1 MNKDKYFNLNKKIKK
16 NYALVNTKIIEPGIG
31 VKDNCGLLIKGKI
44 IEDFGQH
51 IQVESIP
58 ENYEV
63 INCKGLSLAPGLVD
77 IRVQIRE
84 PGLEHQETIKS
95 VSKSACSGGIS
106 TLICLPNTKPVI
118 DQPALI
124 HSIQRKAREVA
135 LTKIFCTG
143 AITRDLLGKEIA
155 ELQLMAESG
164 AVGFTDAIRSV
175 ADTKVMR
182 RALTYVKSFNGL
194 IIQHPEEYNLSS
206 EGIVNEGEIST
217 RLGLSGIPY
226 YAEAMMIE
234 RDLWLVR
241 ETNSRYHVSHVSTK
255 AGVDIIRKAKEEGLK
270 ITCDTA
276 PPYFILNE
284 MAIENYKTFT
294 KLSPPLRT
302 EKDRISIIEGLQD
315 GTIDA
320 IASDHMPQ
328 DQDAKRLPFNQ
339 AEYGAVGLETLLPLS
354 ISLVKNNFLSIE
366 KVFSLITTNP
376 AKIMNL
382 DSGKIK
388 VGNDADIIIFNE
400 NKPWKIN
407 PDEFH
412 SKSKNTPFDGMLV
425 EGKNLMTFVR
435 GRLVYKNL

>member
-1 MNKDKYFNLNKKIKK
+1 MLSTKDIICPENLLKIAKTKGPAKAVIVNAVKPVSIESAKQAVDANLIIPVFIGDKSIIEKNAKQLNWDISKYEIINEPDENSTAPIAAKLASEGK
-16 NYALVNTKIIEPGIG
+16 VKIIVKGHIHTDVLMKAVLKRDLNLIGKKRLSHIWHMTLEKNDKPFIITDGALNVLPKLETKMHILKNAIDFTNRIGIEKPK
-31 VKDNCGLLIKGKI
+31 V
-44 IEDFGQH
+44 
-51 IQVESIP
+51 SILSAT
-58 ENYEV
+58 EEV
-63 INCKGLSLAPGLVD
+63 LDSVPSSLEAS
-77 IRVQIRE
+77 E
-84 PGLEHQETIKS
+84 
-95 VSKSACSGGIS
+95 
-106 TLICLPNTKPVI
+106 
-118 DQPALI
+118 
-124 HSIQRKAREVA
+124 
-135 LTKIFCTG
+135 LTK
-143 AITRDLLGKEIA
+143 R
-155 ELQLMAESG
+155 
-164 AVGFTDAIRSV
+164 
-175 ADTKVMR
+175 
-182 RALTYVKSFNGL
+182 
-194 IIQHPEEYNLSS
+194 
-206 EGIVNEGEIST
+206 
-217 RLGLSGIPY
+217 
-226 YAEAMMIE
+226 
-234 RDLWLVR
+234 
-241 ETNSRYHVSHVSTK
+241 
-255 AGVDIIRKAKEEGLK
+255 AKEEGLK

-388 VGNDADIIIFNE
+388 VGNDADIMIFNE
-400 NKPWKIN
+400 DKPWKIN